1 MLNIEKVSHYYFSLL
16 GEWWS
21 IPYYVGELKQQIKV
35 AYDANN
41 GGEEMQFI
49 NNLLLDTGLDPRLV
63 EYLSVVIKI
72 LLIGLFCFIAN
83 LISKKIVIRIITR
96 IVTNS
101 KVKWGQIVLDRKVFR
116 KLSHFVPALII
127 YSFSSTFPTHQSS
140 IEKFAIAY
148 TIIVGLVFIQ
158 SLLNAFND
166 IYQTFEISK
175 VKPVKGYVQVVS
187 IVIMTLGFISVIS
200 TLIGKSPLILLSG
213 IGALSAVLM
222 LVFKDS
228 LLGLVAGIQLTAN
241 DMVRVGDWIEMP
253 KYGADGDVIDISLNT
268 VMVQNFDKTITM
280 IPSYALISDSFINW
294 RGMQKSGGRRIKRS
308 LYIDTSSI
316 TFCTE
321 EMMEKFV
328 QVHYLSDYI
337 IQKEMEIAE
346 YNAKN
351 AFDRN
356 NPVNGRALT
365 NIGVFRDYINN
376 YLKNHPKINQNM
388 TLMVRQLGHS
398 EYGLPLEIY
407 AFTNDVQWAAYESVQ
422 SDIFDHLFA
431 VAQEFGLRV
440 FQNPSG
446 ADLRNMVE
454 ETSNQAWIGQ
464 RSY

>member
-1 MLNIEKVSHYYFSLL
+1 
-16 GEWWS
+16 
-21 IPYYVGELKQQIKV
+21 
-35 AYDANN
+35 
-41 GGEEMQFI
+41 MQFI